1 MTGADAP
8 QNNYICP
15 FKYEAMRKILF
26 LGLFFAIL
34 STFSCN
40 RGPTYVLI
48 TTSLGDIKVL
58 LYDDTPRHRDN
69 FIQLVEDEFY
79 NGTLFHRVIPG
90 FMVQGGDPTSK
101 GAAPGV
107 NLGNGGPGYTL
118 EEEIGKPH
126 IRGTLCAA
134 RTPDAGNP
142 QRRSSGS
149 QFFIVTGQRQTD
161 QSLDRWEN
169 THRIQ
174 YNEAQRELYKTYG
187 GRPDLDTQYTV
198 FGEVVEGITV
208 ADAIANV
215 QKDGANRPIQ
225 DVSMTI
231 SIVSE

>member
-1 MTGADAP
+1 
-8 QNNYICP
+8 
-15 FKYEAMRKILF
+15 MRKLLF
-26 LGLFFAIL
+26 LGLLFAML

-48 TTSLGDIKVL
+48 TTSLGDIKVM
-58 LYDDTPRHRDN
+58 LYDDTPEHRDN
-69 FIQLVEDEFY
+69 FIKLVEDEFY

-90 FMVQGGDPTSK
+90 FMIQGGDPTSK
-101 GAAPGV
+101 GAAPGS
-107 NLGNGGPGYTL
+107 NLGNGGPGYTM

-126 IRGTLCAA
+126 IRGTLAAA
-134 RTPDAGNP
+134 RSPDSSNP
-142 QRRSSGS
+142 QRRSNGS

-161 QSLDRWEN
+161 QSLDRWQSMHN
-169 THRIQ
+169 IQ

-198 FGEVVEGITV
+198 FGEVIAGIDV
-208 ADAIANV
+208 ADAITAV
-215 QKDGANRPIQ
+215 QRNSADRPVQ